1 MADLRF
7 SFLCGIRGYHE
18 YRVRWVPALNEVS
31 STKREIHNR
40 HDCYAIAVMKRLP
53 GSLSDSV
60 VGHLPREISRY
71 TYYIILLFMVQA
83 CPAKLLMC
91 IIDNHRLCKGA

>member
-18 YRVRWVPALNEVS
+18 YRVRWVPALKEVL
-31 STKREIHNR
+31 STKIE
-40 HDCYAIAVMKRLP
+40 MKRLP

-60 VGHLPREISRY
+60 VHLPREISRY
-71 TYYIILLFMVQA
+71 TYYIIVHGA
-83 CPAKLLMC
+83 SVSCKLLMC
-91 IIDNHRLCKGA
+91 IIDDHRLCKGA